1 MAELSSKA
9 LANFSAA
16 TSALILTES
25 LRLVRNYKYYN
36 NIAEDTA
43 SRDQLIKKVR
53 NVRKLTFTLHN
64 LMSKSEP
71 NEAPFFVSTAGV
83 INDMLEEIHRKVLFY
98 DADLIVDIIPKIDQ
112 QRNFWKDFTD
122 TDFYD
127 SHLLKQLDHS
137 IPNALLSIEK
147 NLLGLPPF
155 ASV

>member
-36 NIAEDTA
+36 NLAEDEA
-43 SRDQLIKKVR
+43 SRDQLIEQVQ

-64 LMSKSEP
+64 LMSKNEP
-71 NEAPFFVSTAGV
+71 EEAPFFISIAGV
-83 INDMLEEIHRKVLFY
+83 INDLLENIHRKILFY
-98 DADLIVDIIPKIDQ
+98 DADLIVNIIPMIDQ

-122 TDFYD
+122 SEFYN
-127 SHLLKQLDHS
+127 SHLLHELDHS
-137 IPNALLSIEK
+137 IPKTLLKIEK

-155 ASV
+155 ARV

>member
-36 NIAEDTA
+36 NLAEDTA
-43 SRDQLIKKVR
+43 SRDQLIE
-53 NVRKLTFTLHN
+53 NIHSVRKLTFSLHN

-71 NEAPFFVSTAGV
+71 DKAPFFVSIAGA
-83 INDMLEEIHRKVLFY
+83 INDLLEEIHRKLLFY
-98 DADLIVDIIPKIDQ
+98 DADLIVDIIPEIDQ

-122 TDFYD
+122 TGFYD
-127 SHLLKQLDHS
+127 SHLLRELDHS
-137 IPNALLSIEK
+137 IPETLLSIEK